1 MLQQLMYSWNL
12 RFRCPKKGHTPRP
25 NTEGRLF
32 GPTRKSGEWNCM
44 YCGTPV
50 PVGEERPS

>member
-1 MLQQLMYSWNL
+1 MIQQLMYSWNL

-32 GPTRKSGEWNCM
+32 GPARKSGEWNCM

-50 PVGEERPS
+50 PVGGEKPS